1 MAEKRCFVISPIGAE
16 GSEVGHHADNVFR
29 FIIQPA
35 TEDFDIAPVRSDQ
48 MQETGRITQQMFEEL
63 VRADMG
69 IAILTG
75 LNPNVF
81 YEVAVAQ
88 SAARP
93 MVILIVEG
101 EALPFNV
108 QDLRCIN
115 YEADQSPDRRIAR
128 RAGKGA
134 GTDHQESGMARTD
147 DLQAVRLHAPFQ
159 TRVRAASLPV
169 PRIAEAAR
177 HRYRPPL
184 RPAVGPPEKDRHSH
198 RGH

>member
-16 GSEVGHHADNVFR
+16 GSEVGHHTDDVFR

-48 MQETGRITQQMFEEL
+48 MPETGRITQQMFEEL
-63 VRADMG
+63 VRADMC

-93 MVILIVEG
+93 MVILIEEG
-101 EALPFNV
+101 EALPFDV

-115 YEADQSPDRRIAR
+115 YEADQSPDRRIVR

-147 DLQAVRLHAPFQ
+147 DL
-159 TRVRAASLPV
+159 
-169 PRIAEAAR
+169 
-177 HRYRPPL
+177 
-184 RPAVGPPEKDRHSH
+184 
-198 RGH
+198 